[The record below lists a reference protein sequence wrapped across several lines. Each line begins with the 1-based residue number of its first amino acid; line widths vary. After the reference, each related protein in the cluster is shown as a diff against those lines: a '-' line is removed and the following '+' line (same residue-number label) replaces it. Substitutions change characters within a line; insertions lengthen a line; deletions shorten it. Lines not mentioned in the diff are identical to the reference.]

1 MFKTNPSS
9 TDKISV
15 DNVNVVYTQR
25 NKQILAVE
33 NLSFSVADKEFICVL
48 GPSGC
53 GKSTV
58 LRLIAGFLQ
67 PTSGEVRVNGELVRQ
82 PGADRGVVF
91 QKYNLFPWKRTR
103 QNIEFG
109 LRMKGMPKSQRDEIT
124 SHYLEAMGLTEFAD
138 SYPYMLS
145 VGMQQRV
152 GIARAYANDPDI
164 LLMDEPFASLDAQT
178 GNRMRE
184 LLLQVWSENRKTVV
198 FITHDID
205 EALNLADRVLL
216 FSARP
221 GRVQESFHI
230 DLPRPRPR
238 DVFADS
244 RYVELR
250 KYITDSIFGK
260 SEQA

>member
-1 MFKTNPSS
+1 MSETNHTP
-9 TDKISV
+9 TTNRISV
-15 DNVNVVYTQR
+15 DNVTVIYTHR
-25 NKQILAVE
+25 DKRILAVQD
-33 NLSFSVADKEFICVL
+33 LSFSVADKEFLCIL

-53 GKSTV
+53 GKSTA

-67 PTSGEVRVNGELVRQ
+67 PVSGEVRVNGELVRR

-91 QKYNLFPWKRTR
+91 QRHNLFPWKRVR

-109 LRMKGMPKSQRDEIT
+109 LRMKGMHKSQRDKIT
-124 SHYLEAMGLTEFAD
+124 SRYLEEVGLTEFAD
-138 SYPYMLS
+138 SYPFMLS

-152 GIARAYANDPDI
+152 GLARAYANDPDI

-178 GNRMRE
+178 GIKMRE
-184 LLLQVWSENRKTVV
+184 LLLQIWTENRKTVV

-205 EALNLADRVLL
+205 EAIGLADRVLL

-221 GRVQESFHI
+221 GKVRESFCI

-244 RYVELR
+244 LYLELR
-250 KYITDSIFGK
+250 RKIMDSIFYR
-260 SEQA
+260 SN

>member
-1 MFKTNPSS
+1 VSKTKHNSIS
-9 TDKISV
+9 NKISV
-15 DNVNVVYTQR
+15 DNVSVIYTHR
-25 NKQILAVE
+25 DKQILAVE
-33 NLSFSVADKEFICVL
+33 NLSFSVADKEFLCIL

-58 LRLIAGFLQ
+58 LRLIAGFLR
-67 PTSGEVRVNGELVRQ
+67 PDSGEVRVNGKLVRQ
-82 PGADRGVVF
+82 PGPDRGVVF
-91 QKYNLFPWKRTR
+91 QRYNLFPWKRVR

-109 LRMKGMPKSQRDEIT
+109 LRMKGMPKKQRDEIT

-152 GIARAYANDPDI
+152 GLARAYTNDPDV

-178 GNRMRE
+178 SDRMRE
-184 LLLQVWSENRKTVV
+184 LLLRVWTENRKTVI

-205 EALNLADRVLL
+205 EAIGLADRVVL
-216 FSARP
+216 FSSRP
-221 GRVQESFHI
+221 GQVKESFYI

-238 DVFADS
+238 DMFADS
-244 RYVELR
+244 IYLELR
-250 KYITDSIFGK
+250 KKITDSIFNN
-260 SEQA
+260 SN